1 LHINFIEMTIV
12 HFNNLNEEQKNVL
25 IQAPAF
31 VSYLIGGADNNFD
44 EKEMEIAKYTVNL
57 RKTVGEP
64 LLFDYYMWVAESFNI
79 ELDTL
84 VSKYEHLQAD
94 ARTKILV
101 EEIEKLN
108 EVLALVDGLYA
119 KALLK
124 SWKSLAREVAGA
136 SGGFLGM
143 LNVSY
148 EEEHLLDLA
157 MINIED

>member
-1 LHINFIEMTIV
+1 M
-12 HFNNLNEEQKNVL
+12 
-25 IQAPAF
+25 
-31 VSYLIGGADNNFD
+31 
-44 EKEMEIAKYTVNL
+44 
-57 RKTVGEP
+57 
-64 LLFDYYMWVAESFNI
+64 
-79 ELDTL
+79 
-84 VSKYEHLQAD
+84 
-94 ARTKILV
+94 V